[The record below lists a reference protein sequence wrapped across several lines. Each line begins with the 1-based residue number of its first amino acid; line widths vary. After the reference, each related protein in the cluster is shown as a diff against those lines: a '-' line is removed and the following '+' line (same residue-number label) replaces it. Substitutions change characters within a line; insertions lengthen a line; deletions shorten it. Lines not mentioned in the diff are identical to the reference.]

1 MSNTISSLN
10 SQTHQ
15 SDGPDYWTATAA
27 AVGGATGLLVAGPPG
42 AVAGATCAA
51 VATELVRKVRS
62 GEDADPS
69 EE

>member
-1 MSNTISSLN
+1 MSHTISSPRAQL
-10 SQTHQ
+10 HQ

-42 AVAGATCAA
+42 AFAGAACAA
-51 VATELVRKVRS
+51 VATELVRKARS

-69 EE
+69 KE